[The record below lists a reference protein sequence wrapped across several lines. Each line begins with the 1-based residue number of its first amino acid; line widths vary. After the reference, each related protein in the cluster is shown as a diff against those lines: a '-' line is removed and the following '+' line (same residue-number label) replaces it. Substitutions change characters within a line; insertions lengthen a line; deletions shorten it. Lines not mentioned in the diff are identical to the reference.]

1 MDSFKRGTSMTERKK
16 VIDDVLTYLEK
27 FVSDKN
33 FQETPSH
40 KNLQFSKY
48 KFSKSAVPQQKAKS
62 NDCGIWVTEWMILN
76 HYWGVNK
83 PWVVNDYSRIRSGYG
98 NNNYYVKNLKCIWQ
112 ILWWQPTINP
122 ISAAAASSAAILER
136 APSVVAM
143 DGLAPFFLQECY
155 SGISFKFH
163 SSATFPAFH
172 PQDNNIIAIGMDD
185 SSIQIYNVRVDEVK
199 SKLKGHT
206 KRITGLAF
214 SHVLNVL
221 VSSGADAQKVLMK
234 ATMHQLEC
242 SKESPNDE
250 D

>member
-83 PWVVNDYSRIRSGYG
+83 PWVVNDYSR
-98 NNNYYVKNLKCIWQ
+98 
-112 ILWWQPTINP
+112 
-122 ISAAAASSAAILER
+122 
-136 APSVVAM
+136 M
-143 DGLAPFFLQECY
+143 
-155 SGISFKFH
+155 
-163 SSATFPAFH
+163 
-172 PQDNNIIAIGMDD
+172 
-185 SSIQIYNVRVDEVK
+185 
-199 SKLKGHT
+199 
-206 KRITGLAF
+206 
-214 SHVLNVL
+214 
-221 VSSGADAQKVLMK
+221 
-234 ATMHQLEC
+234 
-242 SKESPNDE
+242 
-250 D
+250 

>member
-143 DGLAPFFLQECY
+143 DGLAPFFLQ
-155 SGISFKFH
+155 SLKLPKNVRV
-163 SSATFPAFH
+163 TK
-172 PQDNNIIAIGMDD
+172 DNNIIAIGMDD

-221 VSSGADAQKVLMK
+221 VSSGADAQ
-234 ATMHQLEC
+234 Q
-242 SKESPNDE
+242 KESFDE
-250 D
+250 SNNAPIRMQQGVSQ